1 MDRAIGT
8 FEAVCGKGDDRL
20 IGNSAFNVLKG
31 RKGDDLIYA
40 GMVSANVVVG
50 R

>member
-1 MDRAIGT
+1 MERAIDT

-40 GMVSANVVVG
+40 GMVSANVIVG